1 MLKLIT
7 AHAPINSPNVVQ
19 ATRIRGGTN
28 GHSNQFSQML
38 SREVAPIRCAG
49 ESSKQPGEESVAVP
63 SPALKWQ
70 AVPPPRHVLAT
81 SQSSRVGGGRHGMGR
96 SPCVH

>member
-1 MLKLIT
+1 VVKLIC
-7 AHAPINSPNVVQ
+7 HAPINSPNVVQ

-38 SREVAPIRCAG
+38 SREVATIRCAG
-49 ESSKQPGEESVAVP
+49 ESSKQPGEVSVAVP

-70 AVPPPRHVLAT
+70 AVPPP
-81 SQSSRVGGGRHGMGR
+81 SRVGD
-96 SPCVH
+96 